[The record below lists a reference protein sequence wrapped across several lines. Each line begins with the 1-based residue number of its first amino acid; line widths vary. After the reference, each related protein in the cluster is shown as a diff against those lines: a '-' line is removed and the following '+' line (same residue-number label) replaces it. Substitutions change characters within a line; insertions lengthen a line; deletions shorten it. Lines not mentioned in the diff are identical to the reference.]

1 MPVTLRFENESE
13 FDVLTLGECMIRL
26 SPPGHQRIEL
36 TPVFEAYA
44 GGGEYNV
51 SYALARYGMRTGWVS
66 RLVDNPLG
74 HFIRNHA
81 RASGMDLSEV
91 VWVPFD
97 GSGRSDRIGLNF
109 TEVGTGVRASVTMY
123 DRGHTAI
130 AHMKPG
136 DVDWKRIFGTRG
148 ARWFHTGGIFT
159 ALSDSCAEVT
169 VESMKAAHEA
179 GTVVSYDLNFRST
192 LWSSKKA
199 IDVTAGVIPYVD
211 VLIGNEEDFQK
222 VLGFTV
228 EGADANLK
236 SLPVEGYKRMVE
248 RVVKK
253 YPGLKAVG
261 TTLREVVSGL
271 VNNWSA
277 IMYYDGAFYESRR
290 LLNLEIEDR
299 VGGGDGFCSGFVYG
313 LLHGMPPQECVEMG
327 AAHGALLQTTRG
339 DTSMVT
345 MEELRHVMGG
355 GSARIKR

>member
-1 MPVTLRFENESE
+1 MALKLRPASECE
-13 FDVLTLGECMIRL
+13 FDLLALGECMIRL

-36 TPVFEAYA
+36 TPVFEAFA

-51 SYALARYGMRTGWVS
+51 AYALARYGMRTGWIS

-81 RASGMDLSEV
+81 RGSGMDISEV
-91 VWVPFD
+91 VWVPYD
-97 GSGRSDRIGLNF
+97 GSGRADRIGLNF
-109 TEVGTGVRASVTMY
+109 TEVGTGVRASVSLY

-130 AHMKPG
+130 AHLKPG
-136 DVDWKRIFGTRG
+136 DVDWRRIFSKRG

-159 ALSDSCAEVT
+159 ALSDSCAKVAL
-169 VESMKAAHEA
+169 ESMKAAHEN
-179 GTVVSYDLNFRST
+179 GVVVSYDLNFRSK
-192 LWSSKKA
+192 LWASRKA
-199 IDVTAGVIPYVD
+199 IEVTKKLVRFID

-222 VLGFTV
+222 VLGFEV
-228 EGADANLK
+228 EGTADSLAQ
-236 SLPVEGYKRMVE
+236 LPVAGYKKMVE
-248 RVVKK
+248 KVVKT
-253 YPGLKAVG
+253 YPNIHAVG

-277 IMYYDGAFYESRR
+277 IMYYDGTFYESRKYM
-290 LLNLEIEDR
+290 NLEIEDR

-313 LLHGMPPQECVEMG
+313 LLHGMSPQECVELG

-345 MEELRHVMGG
+345 MEETMHVMKG

>member
-1 MPVTLRFENESE
+1 MKLTIKPADTAA

-51 SYALARYGMRTGWVS
+51 SYALARYGMRAGFVS

-81 RASGMDLSEV
+81 RGSGMDLSEV
-91 VWVPFD
+91 VWVPYD
-97 GSGRSDRIGLNF
+97 GVGRADRIGLNF
-109 TEVGTGVRASVTMY
+109 TEVGIGVRASVTLY

-136 DVDWKRIFGTRG
+136 DVDWKRLFGSRG
-148 ARWFHTGGIFT
+148 VRWFHTGGIFT
-159 ALSDSCAEVT
+159 ALSESCAATALAAV
-169 VESMKAAHEA
+169 KAAHEA
-179 GTVVSYDLNFRST
+179 GTVVSYDLNFRSK
-192 LWSSKKA
+192 LWSSTKA
-199 IDVTAGVIPYVD
+199 IEITKGLVPYID

-222 VLGFTV
+222 VLGFDV
-228 EGADANLK
+228 EGTDEHLK

-248 RVVKK
+248 KVVRAF
-253 YPGLKAVG
+253 PNVAAVG
-261 TTLREVVSGL
+261 TTLREVESGL

-277 IMYYDGAFYESRR
+277 IMYYDGAFHASRR
-290 LLNLEIEDR
+290 YEHLEIEDR

-313 LLHGMPPQECVEMG
+313 LLHGMSPQECVEMG
-327 AAHGALLQTTRG
+327 AAHGALLQSTRG

>member
-1 MPVTLRFENESE
+1 MGVKILAATETE
-13 FDVLTLGECMIRL
+13 FDLLALGECMIRL

-36 TPVFEAYA
+36 TPYFEAYA

-51 SYALARYGMRTGWVS
+51 AYALARYGMRAGWVS

-81 RASGMDLSEV
+81 RTGGMDISEI
-91 VWVPFD
+91 VWIPYD
-97 GSGRSDRIGLNF
+97 GSGRADRIGLNF
-109 TEVGTGVRASVTMY
+109 TEVGIGVRASVTMY

-136 DVDWKRIFGTRG
+136 EVDWKRIFQKRK

-159 ALSDSCAEVT
+159 ALSESCAAVSS
-169 VESMKAAHEA
+169 ESMKAAHES
-179 GTVVSYDLNFRST
+179 GTIVSYDLNFRSK
-192 LWSSKKA
+192 LWSSKQA
-199 IDVTAGVIPYVD
+199 IEATKKLLPYVD

-222 VLGFTV
+222 VLGFQV
-228 EGADANLK
+228 EGADEQLK
-236 SLPVEGYKRMVE
+236 QLPVEGYKKMVGQ
-248 RVVKK
+248 VVKA
-253 YPGLKAVG
+253 YPHIKAVG

-277 IMYYDGAFYESRR
+277 IMYYDGAFHVSRKYE
-290 LLNLEIEDR
+290 NLEIEDR

-313 LLHGMPPQECVEMG
+313 LLHGLSPQECVEMG
-327 AAHGALLQTTRG
+327 AAHGALLQSTRG